1 MNPFVLVH
9 GLLALSQ
16 FVSSSELGKETYAEE
31 RRLVERLVRGDGDS
45 WSDFVGR
52 FGRVIRS
59 RVADVATS
67 FGCVRDDAA
76 IDDATAEVFAVLVA
90 NEAAA
95 LRAFE
100 GRSSLSTY
108 LAVIATRIATRGFAA
123 KRFTVIAE
131 DGDVRNNRPDDT
143 VIDPIRTLIENEQ
156 QEKVIALLD
165 RLPEKQCK
173 VIRLFHL
180 DGHSYVQISEMLEMP
195 LGSVGVTLRRG
206 EAKLKEWMESGS

>member
-45 WSDFVGR
+45 WS
-52 FGRVIRS
+52 VIRS